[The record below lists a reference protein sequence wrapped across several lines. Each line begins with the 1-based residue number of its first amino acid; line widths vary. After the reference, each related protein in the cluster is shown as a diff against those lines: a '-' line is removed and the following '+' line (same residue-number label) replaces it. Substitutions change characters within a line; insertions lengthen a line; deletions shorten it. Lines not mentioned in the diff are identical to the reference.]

1 MGILRVLPLVKQQTL
16 LPQLCK
22 LWVCS
27 AQTAL
32 PLWMA
37 WQLQK
42 SLSLWAVWAWT
53 ITAFI
58 SDCMHTKAA
67 LVPKAFTTKSMESS
81 TCPFRWPV
89 AFTNLS
95 NPQPWSD
102 TPRMIWTFHSDL
114 KPLRPAP
121 PDQSATFPFMSWNVK
136 KVVLP
141 AGSTPLLAWHAS
153 PVTCLTTEPKSAS
166 RPLFATRVVIP
177 ALKTPPQPN
186 AHLVQR
192 TLLH

>member
-27 AQTAL
+27 TRTAL

-42 SLSLWAVWAWT
+42 SLSPWAVWAWI

-58 SDCMHTKAA
+58 SDCMPTKAA
-67 LVPKAFTTKSMESS
+67 LVLKASTTKSMESS

-89 AFTNLS
+89 AYTNLS

-102 TPRMIWTFHSDL
+102 THRMIWTFHSDL
-114 KPLRPAP
+114 KPLRLAP
-121 PDQSATFPFMSWNVK
+121 PDKSAIFPFMSWNAK

-141 AGSTPLLAWHAS
+141 ARTTPLLAWHAIR
-153 PVTCLTTEPKSAS
+153 VTCLTMEPKSAS
-166 RPLFATRVVIP
+166 QPLFATRVVIP
-177 ALKTPPQPN
+177 VLKTPPQSN
-186 AHLVQR
+186 AHLAQR
-192 TLLH
+192 KLMH